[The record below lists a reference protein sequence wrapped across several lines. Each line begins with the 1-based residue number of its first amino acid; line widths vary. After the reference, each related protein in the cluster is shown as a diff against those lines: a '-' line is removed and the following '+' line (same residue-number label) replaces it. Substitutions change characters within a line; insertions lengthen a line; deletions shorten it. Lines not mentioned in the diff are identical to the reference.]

1 MTDDMA
7 PPAPTA
13 TAAPPPPSAGV
24 RWGGYLV
31 LLALLLGIGLLLSWR
46 PLRPAFLVPEWLW
59 WYFSGAYGVGFF
71 ATAVVLASG
80 MAQDAADLML
90 VRGWRVLARATILL
104 MIVALAGLAVWAWRH
119 GHHVTAVI
127 AALMG
132 TVGPLARRAL
142 PGLPRAQARYKS

>member
-1 MTDDMA
+1 MTDDAVA
-7 PPAPTA
+7 PAAPKA
-13 TAAPPPPSAGV
+13 TAAAPASAPV
-24 RWGGYLV
+24 RWGGYVV
-31 LLALLLGIGLLLSWR
+31 LMALLLGGGLLLSWR
-46 PLRPAFLVPEWLW
+46 PLRPAFLVPEWMW

-90 VRGWRVLARATILL
+90 VRGWRLLARATILL

-127 AALMG
+127 AALTA
-132 TVGPLARRAL
+132 TVGPIARRAF
-142 PGLPRAQARYKS
+142 PGLPRATARYKT